1 VRKALDKVAEIR
13 KATPAPARGFG
24 APQIPAASSI
34 TSAPIDQ
41 ILGVTGASNNGMY
54 KATIGRPAK
63 MHGREIG
70 AQMGVN
76 TWAAFA
82 GSDAS
87 AFVDGDFAVHEDE
100 LQPVLKSLRAAGI
113 NIVAIHNHMIHDEPR
128 FIFLHYWGTGP
139 AEGLARGLKSAL
151 DLLSD

>member
-1 VRKALDKVAEIR
+1 
-13 KATPAPARGFG
+13 
-24 APQIPAASSI
+24 
-34 TSAPIDQ
+34 
-41 ILGVTGASNNGMY
+41 
-54 KATIGRPAK
+54 
-63 MHGREIG
+63 
-70 AQMGVN
+70 MGVN

-82 GSDAS
+82 GSDSA

-100 LQPVLKSLRAAGI
+100 LQPVLKALRAAGI

-128 FIFLHYWGTGP
+128 FIFLHYWGKGP